1 MSTLLRGSRLI
12 EACPPSI
19 SYDYQ
24 VQAAG
29 TAFDEQMYQ
38 IIDETGQII
47 MIPSIMGLTDETLVD
62 ALAWQFHVDGY
73 DASADLEERKQL
85 VQNSILWHMTKGTVK
100 LVQDVIDF
108 YWPGGATLQ
117 EWFDY
122 KVPFPPAQ
130 PPTNWSGPLA
140 SPNWHERYY
149 FRLLI
154 NPAVIVTPEDE
165 AAVLELVN
173 RYKPVSRWC
182 ETILQS
188 DASACA
194 EYIGIYAQLYTYYVS
209 TGTLR

>member
-1 MSTLLRGSRLI
+1 MSTSLRGSQLI
-12 EACPPSI
+12 QQCPPSI
-19 SYDYQ
+19 SYDRQ

-29 TAFDEQMYQ
+29 AAIDPQFYS
-38 IIDETGQII
+38 IIDDTGQVI
-47 MIPSIMGLTDETLVD
+47 MIPNIMGLTDPELVD

-73 DASADLEERKQL
+73 DATAPLEFRKQL
-85 VQNSILWHMTKGTVK
+85 VQDSILWHMTKGTVH
-100 LVQDVIDF
+100 LVQTVIDT

-117 EWFDY
+117 EWFEY
-122 KVPFPPAQ
+122 KNPLPPPQ

-149 FRLLI
+149 FRLVI

-188 DASACA
+188 DASSTT
-194 EYIGIYAQLYTYYVS
+194 EFVGIFAQLYINIQS